1 MVSFVTLDR
10 VNTSRHAVAAGCLII
25 ALSSPAHADDDPAF
39 VIGSTPSWML
49 LGGVTTGGTIALGDK
64 GALVGGE
71 LSLARL
77 QNATFMGFY
86 ADGYYDWGANGT
98 YVTGG
103 VEIGHKFL
111 GLDGGV
117 ALRFAD
123 GQKQLG
129 FTGRLTV
136 GIGLVGIYG
145 RFAHFDAMTNDNVI
159 QLGLVLKLPLWTQ
172 GGY

>member
-1 MVSFVTLDR
+1 
-10 VNTSRHAVAAGCLII
+10 VNTSRHALAAGCLVF
-25 ALSSPAHADDDPAF
+25 ALAIPSAHADDEPAF

-103 VEIGHKFL
+103 IEIGHKFL

-117 ALRFAD
+117 AMRFAD
-123 GQKQLG
+123 GDRDVG
-129 FTGRLTV
+129 FTGRLTF
-136 GIGLVGIYG
+136 GIGLFGIFG
-145 RFAHFDAMTNDNVI
+145 RFAHFEHAMTNDNVI
-159 QLGLVLKLPLWTQ
+159 QIGLVLKLPLWAR